1 MVCCHGI
8 GAAAV
13 VEELGGPLSC
23 ERICVVHGTA
33 LSG

>member
-1 MVCCHGI
+1 MMCCCGT

-13 VEELGGPLSC
+13 VEELGGPLLC
-23 ERICVVHGTA
+23 ERIRVVHGTA